1 MKKTA
6 KKTNKIVSEKATKP
20 TKTTKVAK
28 KTHKVAASK
37 KSISSKP
44 AATLSP
50 RKADSYYRET
60 PGWATALAIILI
72 IMGYAVYRFW
82 GIAKIDNVTIS
93 RLDYYRAMER
103 QVGQQTLDN
112 LITEALIAKAGRDQ
126 NFVVDEKIIDNQIAT
141 ISAQIVAQGQ
151 TVEQALAAE
160 GITMEEV
167 RRQYALQQIVEGLG
181 AGEVTVTDAEIDA
194 YISENKDNL
203 PTSLSDEEVR
213 SMVRSQLENQESN
226 QNISTWLENLKSGA
240 EIIRY

>member
-1 MKKTA
+1 MRYGNQKGKKMKKTTKNT
-6 KKTNKIVSEKATKP
+6 KKTVAQKASKTKSVKTSTVKKTAPVKKIVQITN
-20 TKTTKVAK
+20 
-28 KTHKVAASK
+28 
-37 KSISSKP
+37 
-44 AATLSP
+44 
-50 RKADSYYRET
+50 DT
-60 PGWATALAIILI
+60 PGWVTALAIILI
-72 IMGYAVYRFW
+72 ILGYAAYRFW

-103 QVGQQTLDN
+103 QIGQQTLDN

-126 NFVVDEKIIDNQIAT
+126 NFVVDESVIDDQIAT

-181 AGEVTVTDAEIDA
+181 TGEVTVTDAEIDA
-194 YISENKDNL
+194 YITENKDNL
-203 PTSLSDEEVR
+203 PTSLSDEEVKN
-213 SMVRSQLENQESN
+213 MVRSQLENQKAN
-226 QNISTWLENLKSGA
+226 QNISTWIENLKSAA